1 MTQLT
6 EERLSTADGKV
17 VVLRGG
23 QGRPLVYLHSATGE
37 GAGTPLLDQ
46 LAEDFSVSAPLFPG
60 FGDSEGIDSIS
71 DIEDAAFHVLDL
83 LDVLGVGPA
92 PVLVGLSLGGWLAAE
107 VATRWPER
115 VGSLV
120 LVNPA
125 GLHIEGAPIAE
136 IFGRDPGE
144 LAEDLFADQS
154 HPMAQV
160 MHQMAELM
168 ANGADIPFEL
178 VKPVLQ
184 SLAATAKVGW
194 DPYLHNPRLRRRLPR
209 ISSPTLVV
217 HGVSDRL
224 IPRAH
229 AEVYAAE
236 IPAARL
242 VEVEGAGHLLSLER
256 PEELARLVR
265 EEA

>member
-1 MTQLT
+1 MATMT
-6 EERLSTADGKV
+6 EERLSTAVGKV

-46 LAEDFSVSAPLFPG
+46 LAESFSVSAPLFPG

-83 LDVLGVGPA
+83 LDVLGASPA

-115 VGSLV
+115 VGALV

-125 GLHIEGAPIAE
+125 GLHLQGAPIAE

-154 HPMAQV
+154 HPLAQV
-160 MHQMAELM
+160 MHQMDELVASGAEV
-168 ANGADIPFEL
+168 PFEL

-194 DPYLHNPRLRRRLPR
+194 DPYLHNPKLRKRLPR
-209 ISSPTLVV
+209 ITAPTLVV
-217 HGVSDRL
+217 HGAADRL

-236 IPAARL
+236 IPGARL
-242 VEVEGAGHLLSLER
+242 VDVEGAGHLLCLER
-256 PEELARLVR
+256 PEELVRLLR
-265 EEA
+265 EWA